1 MSLVQQQQ
9 QHHHQN
15 NLDTKSYRFCSLDRM
30 NWKRSN
36 LWHLLRRPNTF
47 ENDRIKAR
55 EVQNFLSALFLEKDN
70 DNDDKIIVSLPRGM
84 SVLSRRNKNIRRWCE
99 TWMSAIY
106 CVQRRLRT
114 QYGRAADMFENLE
127 NAVKRSVEKDIVC
140 CGSSAYLLEFADAMD
155 KLINLAHTGTLFT
168 AREEMF
174 DFPIQYFVPSHNCS
188 NFFQKNRHVCEYWM
202 SRIRRHLQRL
212 ALNCGASAASARHGL
227 LHLSSSTDVDE
238 TTIRQIVMSLY
249 QMGDSDA
256 IWGVKEFFQEK
267 LKASLFDEICVDAIL
282 HMSQGHYE
290 IAYRILKSLL
300 MEKHQKYNAETH
312 QFLATRLVEC
322 ALHSKDTSNLE
333 CVWKIV
339 RVVSHTLSH
348 S

>member
-1 MSLVQQQQ
+1 
-9 QHHHQN
+9 
-15 NLDTKSYRFCSLDRM
+15 
-30 NWKRSN
+30 
-36 LWHLLRRPNTF
+36 
-47 ENDRIKAR
+47 
-55 EVQNFLSALFLEKDN
+55 
-70 DNDDKIIVSLPRGM
+70 
-84 SVLSRRNKNIRRWCE
+84 
-99 TWMSAIY
+99 
-106 CVQRRLRT
+106 
-114 QYGRAADMFENLE
+114 MFENLE

-140 CGSSAYLLEFADAMD
+140 CGNSAYLLEFADAMD

-339 RVVSHTLSH
+339 RVVSHTLFH
-348 S
+348 L